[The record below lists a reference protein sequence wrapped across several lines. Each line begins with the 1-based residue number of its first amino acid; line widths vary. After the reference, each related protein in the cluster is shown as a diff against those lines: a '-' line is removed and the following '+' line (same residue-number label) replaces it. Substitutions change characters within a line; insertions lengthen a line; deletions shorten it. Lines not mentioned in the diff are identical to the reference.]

1 MGISKNINLCGNEA
15 KLQFMVFQKL
25 CCEKSEISFWYIRN
39 DIMKDQKDFWYFSD
53 AFHPKAPPTTPFG
66 LLWYVNSSVPKWK
79 FKYKLKRK
87 LFISEKIVSNIYH
100 FFACL
105 WTIMFSFNLTCNEYG
120 QSEHYCRTWDSISIN
135 LEPCTT
141 SKNTTT
147 YNDFSS
153 YNTKHSILPIFL
165 TLVLH
170 LQYMWTMPQEIPWEI
185 VNFLGKLLKHLPQNI
200 FQKTWWKSVL
210 STFSLKEVL

>member
-1 MGISKNINLCGNEA
+1 MKI
-15 KLQFMVFQKL
+15 QKL
-25 CCEKSEISFWYIRN
+25 VSDTSGMIYWQIRN
-39 DIMKDQKDFWYFSD
+39 DFWYFRD
-53 AFHPKAPPTTPFG
+53 AYHPKAPPTTPFG

-87 LFISEKIVSNIYH
+87 IFISEKIVSKICQ
-100 FFACL
+100 F
-105 WTIMFSFNLTCNEYG
+105 WTIMYSFNLTCNE
-120 QSEHYCRTWDSISIN
+120 HYCRTRDSISIN

-185 VNFLGKLLKHLPQNI
+185 VNFLGKLLKHLPLREAPINNI
-200 FQKTWWKSVL
+200 GVHLEFCCKGRGGWSPL
-210 STFSLKEVL
+210 